1 LGQVVQVDA
10 LVAPVEEL
18 NVPEMQSATREV
30 KCEEDC
36 MNEVRSN
43 EEGANWLN
51 FRIRVS

>member
-1 LGQVVQVDA
+1 MQVDA

-18 NVPEMQSATREV
+18 NVPEVQSATREM

-36 MNEVRSN
+36 VNGVRSD
-43 EEGANWLN
+43 ERVGRVGSK